1 MKRRKRGL
9 TDFQVKNAKP
19 RPVGYEIS
27 DDDQR
32 GLRLAVHPTGQKS
45 WVVRYRRPVS
55 GKSRKLTLKPG
66 LGLAEARKLAGDAM
80 FQVAQGIDP
89 IDAKREQKQA
99 EVTAVEGTL
108 NAVCKQY
115 LKIATSKLRS
125 HGFYKSVLDR
135 HILPHLGEQP
145 VAELKRSEIVAALD
159 KVESKSGPSASDMA
173 LAILSAVLSWYE
185 KRSDVFRS
193 PIIKGMRRVKAS
205 EQARDRVLSDDEI
218 RSVWKAAGDERI
230 GLYGQ
235 VVRFMILTGA
245 RRSEA
250 AGLRRTE
257 IETVRDNGS
266 DIVVWR
272 LPASRS
278 KNKREVVRPVSAAAL
293 AIIQDQPQIGD
304 CDFAFSLDGNR
315 AMSMN
320 YGSKALLDEIAGVE
334 GWVLH
339 DLRRVYRSLLSRC
352 RVPFEIAERLLGHAQ
367 PTLVQTYDRHSH
379 LPVML
384 EAVEKVAAEVERIV
398 SGEREGRVIRPG
410 AVSSSVNLCYD
421 LSSAAKP

>member
-1 MKRRKRGL
+1 MKLRNL
-9 TDFQVKNAKP
+9 TDFAVTKAKP
-19 RPVGYEIS
+19 KPVAYEIS
-27 DDDQR
+27 DGGQR

-45 WVVRYRRPVS
+45 WVVRYRHPVS
-55 GKSRKLTLKPG
+55 GRSRKMTLQPG
-66 LGLAEARKLAGDAM
+66 LGLAQARKLAADAM

-89 IDAKREQKQA
+89 IDGRRAEKQA
-99 EVTAVEGTL
+99 AAAAVEGTL
-108 NAVCKQY
+108 HAIAKQY
-115 LKIATSKLRS
+115 LDIAASKLRS
-125 HGFYKSVLDR
+125 RDQYESVLKR
-135 HILPHLGEQP
+135 HILPRLGERQ

-159 KVESKSGPSASDMA
+159 KIETESGPSASDMA
-173 LAILSAVLSWYE
+173 LAVLSTTLSWYE
-185 KRSDVFRS
+185 KRSDAFRS

-205 EQARDRVLSDDEI
+205 EAARDRVLSDDEI
-218 RSVWKAAGDERI
+218 RAVWQAASDERI

-235 VVRFMILTGA
+235 VIMFMILTGA

-293 AIIQDQPQIGD
+293 AIIEDQPQIGD

-320 YGSKALLDEIAGVE
+320 RDGSKKLLDEIAAVE
-334 GWVLH
+334 NWVLH
-339 DLRRVYRSLLSRC
+339 DLRRVHRSLLSRC
-352 RVPFEIAERLLGHAQ
+352 RVPFEVAERLLGHAQ
-367 PTLVQTYDRHSH
+367 PLIAKTYDRHSH
-379 LPVML
+379 LPAML
-384 EAVEKVAAEVERIV
+384 EAVQRVGGEIERIV
-398 SGEREGRVIRPG
+398 SGERKGKLIR
-410 AVSSSVNLCYD
+410 L
-421 LSSAAKP
+421 

>member
-1 MKRRKRGL
+1 MKLRNL
-9 TDFQVKNAKP
+9 TDFAVTKAKP
-19 RPVGYEIS
+19 KPVAYEIS
-27 DDDQR
+27 DGGQR

-45 WVVRYRRPVS
+45 WVVRYRHPVS
-55 GKSRKLTLKPG
+55 GRSRKMTLQPG
-66 LGLAEARKLAGDAM
+66 LGLAQARKLAADAM

-89 IDAKREQKQA
+89 IDGRRAEKQA
-99 EVTAVEGTL
+99 AAAAVEGTL
-108 NAVCKQY
+108 HAIAKQY
-115 LKIATSKLRS
+115 LDIAASKLRS
-125 HGFYKSVLDR
+125 RDQYESVLKR
-135 HILPHLGEQP
+135 HILPRLGERQ

-159 KVESKSGPSASDMA
+159 KIETESGPSASDMA
-173 LAILSAVLSWYE
+173 LAVLSTTLSWYE
-185 KRSDVFRS
+185 KRSDAFRS

-205 EQARDRVLSDDEI
+205 EAARDRVLSDDEI
-218 RSVWKAAGDERI
+218 RAVWQAASDERI

-235 VVRFMILTGA
+235 VIKFMILTGA

-293 AIIQDQPQIGD
+293 AIIEDQPQIGD

-320 YGSKALLDEIAGVE
+320 RDGSKKLLDEIAAVE
-334 GWVLH
+334 NWVLH
-339 DLRRVYRSLLSRC
+339 DLRRVHRSLLSRC
-352 RVPFEIAERLLGHAQ
+352 RVPFEVAERLLGHAQ
-367 PTLVQTYDRHSH
+367 PLIAKTYDRHSH
-379 LPVML
+379 LPAML
-384 EAVEKVAAEVERIV
+384 EAVQRVGGEIERIV
-398 SGEREGRVIRPG
+398 SGERKGKLIR
-410 AVSSSVNLCYD
+410 L
-421 LSSAAKP
+421 

>member
-1 MKRRKRGL
+1 MKLRNL
-9 TDFQVKNAKP
+9 TDFAVTKAKP
-19 RPVGYEIS
+19 KPVAYEIS
-27 DDDQR
+27 DGGQR

-45 WVVRYRRPVS
+45 WVVRYRHPVS
-55 GKSRKLTLKPG
+55 GRSRKMTLQPG
-66 LGLAEARKLAGDAM
+66 LGLAQARKLAADAM

-89 IDAKREQKQA
+89 IDGRRAEKQA
-99 EVTAVEGTL
+99 AAAAVEGTL
-108 NAVCKQY
+108 HAIAKQY
-115 LKIATSKLRS
+115 LDIAASKLRS
-125 HGFYKSVLDR
+125 RDQYESVLKR
-135 HILPHLGEQP
+135 HILPRLGERQ

-159 KVESKSGPSASDMA
+159 KIETESGPSASDMA
-173 LAILSAVLSWYE
+173 LAVLSTTLSWYE
-185 KRSDVFRS
+185 KRSDAFRS

-205 EQARDRVLSDDEI
+205 EAARDRVLSDDEI
-218 RSVWKAAGDERI
+218 RAVWQAASDERI

-235 VVRFMILTGA
+235 VIKFMILTGA

-293 AIIQDQPQIGD
+293 AIIEDQPQIGD

-320 YGSKALLDEIAGVE
+320 RDGSKKLLDEIAAVE
-334 GWVLH
+334 NWVLH
-339 DLRRVYRSLLSRC
+339 DLRRVHRSLLSRC
-352 RVPFEIAERLLGHAQ
+352 RVPFEVAERLLGHAQ
-367 PTLVQTYDRHSH
+367 PGIAKTYDRHSH
-379 LPVML
+379 LPAML
-384 EAVEKVAAEVERIV
+384 EAVQRVGGEIERIV
-398 SGEREGRVIRPG
+398 SGERKGKLIR
-410 AVSSSVNLCYD
+410 L
-421 LSSAAKP
+421 